1 MNVDLR
7 CCQPKRSAPAGS
19 GSILPPQ
26 PFSLYDAA
34 RRSAATALACLSG
47 RAPRPLSRPLP
58 PVSADAD
65 LQARLQSALFH
76 SARMHFRINFIVAVC
91 CISSLMILMTG
102 PEFIF
107 NQN

>member
-7 CCQPKRSAPAGS
+7 CRQPQRSAPAGS

-47 RAPRPLSRPLP
+47 RAPRRLAQPLP
-58 PVSADAD
+58 PVSADAQ
-65 LQARLQSALFH
+65 LQSRLQLALLQSARL
-76 SARMHFRINFIVAVC
+76 HFRINFIVAVC

-107 NQN
+107 NQI